1 MDLPKTVFFFN
12 PISRHIPTSKV
23 MDESRKA
30 TAYIDPKFTV
40 QPRACS
46 RKKAFAAAIAP
57 ESWKILRKH
66 RFFNIVTQ
74 DLVAFTGNGTTQ
86 NNPKQCYPTRRD
98 KNHYPNYSIK

>member
-46 RKKAFAAAIAP
+46 RKKAFAAARSNRAR
-57 ESWKILRKH
+57 ELENLAKSSLLQH
-66 RFFNIVTQ
+66 SNSRFGSFYGQ
-74 DLVAFTGNGTTQ
+74 WYD
-86 NNPKQCYPTRRD
+86 PK
-98 KNHYPNYSIK
+98 